1 MRVADT
7 YRHKGMRNKLV
18 ELLEKKGIEQKEV
31 LDAIGKVPRH
41 VFFDEAFINH
51 AYEDKAFQIGE
62 GQTISQPYTVAYMT
76 EWLHLEPGMKILE
89 VGTGSGYQA
98 CVLAEMKTRV
108 YSIERIKVLFE
119 KTKKLL
125 PELGYST
132 IKTFYGDGYAGLP
145 AYAPFDRIII
155 TAAATDIPQKLLKQL
170 KTGGIMILPLGND
183 NNQVMIKITKTS
195 AHDYKKEAGDAFR
208 FVPMLPGKVS

>member
-1 MRVADT
+1 
-7 YRHKGMRNKLV
+7 MRNKLV
-18 ELLEKKGIEQKEV
+18 ELIHKKGIESTPV
-31 LDAIGKVPRH
+31 LNAIGKVPRH
-41 VFFDEAFINH
+41 VFFDEAFISH

-76 EWLHLEPGMKILE
+76 EWLSVEPGMKVLE

-98 CVLAEMKTRV
+98 CILAELGAKV
-108 YSIERIKVLFE
+108 FSIERIRALHE

-125 PELGYST
+125 PALGYVT

-170 KTGGIMILPLGND
+170 KSDGVMILPLGND
-183 NNQVMIKITKTS
+183 ENQVMIKITKTS
-195 AHDYKKEAGDAFR
+195 AHNYKKEAGDAFR

>member
-31 LDAIGKVPRH
+31 LDAIGNVPRH

-76 EWLHLEPGMKILE
+76 EWLHLEAGMKILE

-98 CVLAEMKTRV
+98 CVLAELKTKV
-108 YSIERIKVLFE
+108 YSIERIKSLFE

-195 AHDYKKEAGDAFR
+195 AQDYKKEAGDVFR

>member
-1 MRVADT
+1 MMVADT

-18 ELLEKKGIEQKEV
+18 EVIKRKGIEDARV
-31 LDAIGKVPRH
+31 LVAIGKVARH

-76 EWLHLEPGMKILE
+76 EWLALEPGMKVLE

-98 CVLAEMKTRV
+98 CVLQEMGAKV
-108 YSIERIKVLFE
+108 FSIERIRALHDKA
-119 KTKKLL
+119 KKIL
-125 PELGYST
+125 PLLGYAS

-155 TAAATDIPQKLLKQL
+155 TAAATTIPEKLLKQL
-170 KTGGIMILPLGND
+170 KTGGIMILPLGSD
-183 NNQVMIKITKTS
+183 DNQVMVRITKTS